1 MGVLFISKLK
11 IYLEKDKNEGGNMNE
26 IIVII
31 ICILILVF
39 TKIGLNIKFKDLK
52 QLKTRTNEKARKMAE
67 KFPDDEEMCKDILK
81 KLGNNSEVKILK
93 NEEYNSCLYT
103 IYNNTITL
111 GKFKEDYIKPQTI
124 AHECV
129 HSCQSKVMLWFNFI
143 ISNIFN
149 LFYIVTLIFAIFNKL
164 PNANLFLIILTGI
177 AFIQY
182 VIRNALEMEAMTRA
196 PYVAKEYL
204 AENKILTEK
213 EIKDLLE
220 EYEDVNKIGMPITN
234 YSLIL
239 KSIVKVIIFCIVVL
253 I

>member
-1 MGVLFISKLK
+1 
-11 IYLEKDKNEGGNMNE
+11 MNE

-31 ICILILVF
+31 ICILILIL
-39 TKIGLNIKFKDLK
+39 TKIGLNIKIKNLK
-52 QLKTRTNEKARKMAE
+52 LLKTRTNEKARKIAE
-67 KFPDDEEMCKDILK
+67 KFPSDEKMCSDILK
-81 KLGNNSEVKILK
+81 KIGNNSEVKIIK

-103 IYNNTITL
+103 IYNNTITV

-124 AHECV
+124 SHECV
-129 HSCQSKVMLWFNFI
+129 HACQSKIMLWFNFI

-149 LFYIVTLIFAIFNKL
+149 LFFIVTLILAIFNKL
-164 PNANLFLIILTGI
+164 PNTNLFLIILAGI

-196 PYVAKEYL
+196 PYISKEYL
-204 AENKILTEK
+204 RENNILTDE
-213 EIKDLLE
+213 EIRNLLE
-220 EYEDVNKIGMPITN
+220 EYEDVNRVGIPITN

-239 KSIVKVIIFCIVVL
+239 KNIVKVIIFCIVLL

>member
-1 MGVLFISKLK
+1 
-11 IYLEKDKNEGGNMNE
+11 MNE

-31 ICILILVF
+31 ICILILVL
-39 TKIGLNIKFKDLK
+39 TKIGLNVKLKNLK
-52 QLKTRTNEKARKMAE
+52 QLKTRTNEKAKKLAV
-67 KFPDDEEMCKDILK
+67 KFPNDEKMCEDILK
-81 KLGNNSEVKILK
+81 KLGNNSEVKIIK

-129 HSCQSKVMLWFNFI
+129 HACQSKVMLWFNFI
-143 ISNIFN
+143 ISNIVSLSF
-149 LFYIVTLIFAIFNKL
+149 LITLLLSIFNKL
-164 PNANLFLIILTGI
+164 PNEMLFLIFLAGI

-182 VIRNALEMEAMTRA
+182 VVRNTLEMDAMTKA
-196 PYVAKEYL
+196 PNIAKEYL
-204 AENKILTEK
+204 KENNILTDE

-220 EYEDVNKIGMPITN
+220 EYEDVNKIGIPITN

-239 KSIVKVIIFCIVVL
+239 KSIVRIIVFCISIL